1 MWTVLAILLWADIVL
16 LALTYAG
23 YPAALVLWARLRPR
37 RPGGSGGETSPLTLV
52 ISLHDEVVV
61 IEEKLQNSLDL
72 EGVPRL
78 VLADDGSADG
88 SEEICRGA
96 AAAQPER
103 VCHVAVIRGG
113 KNRTLNCALEEI
125 SEGIVVFSDANAMY
139 ERDALQRLVEAFSD
153 PAVGCVVGQLCYHAG
168 GETLEGAY
176 WRYENRVKQAESDVG
191 SMVVGNGTII
201 AARRSLVPALLPG
214 VANDL
219 QIPLAVARA
228 GYRTVFRPDAVAR
241 EHMSDT
247 HGEEYARKVRM
258 ATRGLSHAGEMFR
271 LAPGVLKL
279 QFLVHKVMRWLTG
292 VALLEVLLLSVF
304 LALGRGGA
312 WHWLLGGQVAGYAL
326 AALGAAGERRGI
338 RIPGTRFARYFTVM
352 HLAGLHATWRVL
364 CGETVDVW
372 DKPSSTRRPAGG
384 SGSG

>member
-1 MWTVLAILLWADIVL
+1 MWTVLAILFWADVAL

-23 YPAALVLWARLRPR
+23 YPAVLALWARLLPLQ
-37 RPGGSGGETSPLTLV
+37 PGGSGGETSPLTLV

-61 IEEKLQNSLDL
+61 IDEKLRNSLDL
-72 EGVPRL
+72 EGTPRL

-88 SEEICRGA
+88 SEEICRSA
-96 AAAQPER
+96 AASHSER
-103 VCHVAVIRGG
+103 VCHVAASRGG
-113 KNRTLNCALEEI
+113 KNRTLNRALEEI
-125 SEGIVVFSDANAMY
+125 SGGIVVFSDANAMY
-139 ERDALQRLVEAFSD
+139 DRDALPRLAEAFSD
-153 PAVGCVVGQLCYHAG
+153 PAVGCVVGQLRYHKG

-247 HGEEYARKVRM
+247 HGEEYSRKVRM
-258 ATRGLSHAGEMFR
+258 ATRGLSHAGKMYR
-271 LAPGVLKL
+271 LAPGVLKA
-279 QFLVHKVMRWLTG
+279 QFLVHKVMRWLIG
-292 VALLEVLLLSVF
+292 VALLEVIILSAI
-304 LALGRGGA
+304 LAAGRGGV
-312 WHWLLGGQVAGYAL
+312 WHWLLGLQVVGYAL
-326 AALGAAGERRGI
+326 AGLGAAGERRGV
-338 RIPGTRFARYFTVM
+338 RIPGTRFAHYFTVM

-364 CGETVDVW
+364 RGETVDVW
-372 DKPSSTRRPAGG
+372 DKPASTRRPAGG
-384 SGSG
+384 SERG

>member
-1 MWTVLAILLWADIVL
+1 MWTVLAIIFWVDIALLT
-16 LALTYAG
+16 LTYAG
-23 YPAALVLWARLRPR
+23 YPAALVLRVRFCPR
-37 RPGGSGGETSPLTLV
+37 VPGGSGGETSPLTFV
-52 ISLHDEVVV
+52 ISLHDEVIV
-61 IEEKLQNSLDL
+61 IAEKLRNSLAL
-72 EGVPRL
+72 EGTPRL
-78 VLADDGSADG
+78 VLADDGSTDG
-88 SEEICRGA
+88 SEEICRVA
-96 AAAQPER
+96 AAAHPER
-103 VCHVAVIRGG
+103 VCHVAVPRGG

-125 SEGIVVFSDANAMY
+125 SRGIIVFSDANAMY
-139 ERDALQRLVEAFSD
+139 ERDAVLRLGEAFSD
-153 PAVGCVVGQLCYHAG
+153 PAVGCVVGQLRYHKG

-176 WRYENRVKQAESDVG
+176 WRYENRVKQAESDAG

-201 AARRSLVPALLPG
+201 AARRSLVPTLLPG

-258 ATRGLSHAGEMFR
+258 ATRGLSHAGEMFS

-292 VALLEVLLLSVF
+292 VALLEILLLSVA
-304 LALGRGGA
+304 LALGRGGV
-312 WHWLLGGQVAGYAL
+312 WHWLLGIQIAGYAL
-326 AALGAAGERRGI
+326 AGVGAAGERRGI
-338 RIPGTRFARYFTVM
+338 RVPGTRFAHYFTVM

-364 CGETVDVW
+364 RGETVDVW
-372 DKPSSTRRPAGG
+372 EKPASTRRPAGG
-384 SGSG
+384 SG

>member
-1 MWTVLAILLWADIVL
+1 MWTVLAIIFWVDIALLT
-16 LALTYAG
+16 LTYAG
-23 YPAALVLWARLRPR
+23 YPAALVLRVRFCPR
-37 RPGGSGGETSPLTLV
+37 VPGGSGGETSPLTFV
-52 ISLHDEVVV
+52 ISLHDEVIV
-61 IEEKLQNSLDL
+61 IAEKLRNSLAL
-72 EGVPRL
+72 EGTPRL
-78 VLADDGSADG
+78 VLADDGSTDG
-88 SEEICRGA
+88 SEEFCRVA
-96 AAAQPER
+96 AAAHPER
-103 VCHVAVIRGG
+103 VCHVVVPRGG

-125 SEGIVVFSDANAMY
+125 SRGIIVFSDANAMY
-139 ERDALQRLVEAFSD
+139 ERDAVLRLGEAFSD
-153 PAVGCVVGQLCYHAG
+153 PAVGCVVGQLRYHKG

-176 WRYENRVKQAESDVG
+176 WRYENRVKQAESDAG

-201 AARRSLVPALLPG
+201 AARRSLVPTLLPG

-258 ATRGLSHAGEMFR
+258 ATRGLSHAGEMFS

-292 VALLEVLLLSVF
+292 VALLEVLLLSVA
-304 LALGRGGA
+304 LALGRGGV
-312 WHWLLGGQVAGYAL
+312 WHWLLGIQIAGYAL
-326 AALGAAGERRGI
+326 AGVGAAGERRGI
-338 RIPGTRFARYFTVM
+338 RVPGTRFAHYFTVM

-364 CGETVDVW
+364 RGETVDVW
-372 DKPSSTRRPAGG
+372 EKPASTRRPAGG
-384 SGSG
+384 SG